1 MAAEVCHHAIGS
13 LQSHSH
19 LSNLNHHN
27 NIRSG
32 VLRLRL
38 ATKDF
43 ICSNGLSKGISSRFG
58 QRNCIVIRSSASHSQ
73 TSVVDSVLSPSRS
86 NPADTPKKSSM
97 INFPINCYLFV
108 PNMVLLIAS
117 RFGSPSFRLLDIQKV
132 EIII

>member
-19 LSNLNHHN
+19 LGNLNHHQ

-32 VLRLRL
+32 VLRL

-73 TSVVDSVLSPSRS
+73 TSVVDPVLSPSKS
-86 NPADTPKKSSM
+86 NTNDTSKKSSM
-97 INFPINCYLFV
+97 INFMSIYFYCFLFV
-108 PNMVLLIAS
+108 PSIFLLVAS
-117 RFGSPSFRLLDIQKV
+117 
-132 EIII
+132 